1 MTPVFSGGL
10 IYEYT
15 QETSNYGI
23 VQINSDGSINL
34 LSDFNSLQG
43 QFNSLNVTA
52 LQGLK
57 STNATDTAPKCASS
71 LIKTSLFNKNFT
83 IPAQPPGAPELI
95 RAGMANPPKGKIIP
109 VTKTSVSQV
118 VKDVQGNVITGLT
131 IKVLKDDESN
141 SPSGQSP
148 TTSGSTPSGTS
159 SAPPAP
165 TTSKPSAA
173 SGLKVSLV
181 AIITGLTFAWG
192 VLI

>member
-1 MTPVFSGGL
+1 
-10 IYEYT
+10 
-15 QETSNYGI
+15 
-23 VQINSDGSINL
+23 
-34 LSDFNSLQG
+34 
-43 QFNSLNVTA
+43 
-52 LQGLK
+52 
-57 STNATDTAPKCASS
+57 
-71 LIKTSLFNKNFT
+71 
-83 IPAQPPGAPELI
+83 
-95 RAGMANPPKGKIIP
+95 MANPPKGKIIP